1 MAYIYIGWG
10 GYFALSN
17 SFYMLVEHLKE
28 DYTLTLNKDY
38 CNHILCNSLTSLSYQ
53 ETPVRE
59 IKLIDKDSNIII
71 SNNTINY
78 QLRDYKENSIKLDSE
93 EGFNVLDK
101 WFYKW
106 TALFR
111 NIKLHTNNI
120 SVDLSGGFD
129 SRVIFMLMAESGINL
144 NDIRVNTVNDD
155 LHTHREDYEIASE
168 LAKYYNIKLNKK
180 LDDNR
185 LLYYSLED
193 VVNMAYHNMMGFN
206 KEIYFRNAKKEEK
219 VYRVGGGG
227 GEGVRSYWDYNE
239 SEFINMNINYANR
252 YPKLVQREMKSSI
265 EHIIKDSINLI
276 KEKYDI
282 TDDDSKL
289 LALAMYRE
297 IRCRSHFGKSSVGF
311 YFSNDIVINPL
322 IDPVIRSLRL
332 TDDNCSDKNL
342 LFALIYTRYC
352 PYLLSVR
359 YDGRRQIE
367 KSTIEY
373 AEKINAK
380 FKVHSEQQNLRT
392 GKFDIVTRD
401 INVTRMLDQGSD
413 NKEKTVDEINEYF
426 AEVFQSKYTKSLFT
440 MYFNEEIYGYARKY
454 ALSEKYFPLRHC
466 MAILSIAEVIRLIMN
481 SGSYTSFKN
490 SMDNAINLYE
500 KCENKENLL
509 KHEVL
514 KRYITARVDIKNTLK
529 EDNHIQFEDIDDVIS
544 MNSPK
549 WFCNNGKGY
558 VLHSQEGS
566 MDIRFKCIGDGN
578 LIIYLRAMDVR
589 DENGNRLPIFI
600 HFRSFRLNGQEM
612 LSVSKECS
620 HDKPYKFECKVKDGD
635 SMQVYI
641 EWEPSQQMYSEEK
654 EVEIKEMVVEK
665 VICDETKCEELR
677 LKIQNKE
684 KEYLQVTEQ
693 CEQLKKSISYRLGYA
708 LTNPVRV
715 IRNVIKRR

>member
-1 MAYIYIGWG
+1 MAYIYIGGG

-193 VVNMAYHNMMGFN
+193 VVNMAYHNKMGFH
-206 KEIYFRNAKKEEK
+206 KEIYFRNAKKEDK

-265 EHIIKDSINLI
+265 E
-276 KEKYDI
+276 
-282 TDDDSKL
+282 
-289 LALAMYRE
+289 YR
-297 IRCRSHFGKSSVGF
+297 
-311 YFSNDIVINPL
+311 
-322 IDPVIRSLRL
+322 
-332 TDDNCSDKNL
+332 
-342 LFALIYTRYC
+342 
-352 PYLLSVR
+352 
-359 YDGRRQIE
+359 
-367 KSTIEY
+367 
-373 AEKINAK
+373 
-380 FKVHSEQQNLRT
+380 
-392 GKFDIVTRD
+392 
-401 INVTRMLDQGSD
+401 
-413 NKEKTVDEINEYF
+413 
-426 AEVFQSKYTKSLFT
+426 
-440 MYFNEEIYGYARKY
+440 
-454 ALSEKYFPLRHC
+454 
-466 MAILSIAEVIRLIMN
+466 
-481 SGSYTSFKN
+481 
-490 SMDNAINLYE
+490 
-500 KCENKENLL
+500 
-509 KHEVL
+509 
-514 KRYITARVDIKNTLK
+514 
-529 EDNHIQFEDIDDVIS
+529 
-544 MNSPK
+544 
-549 WFCNNGKGY
+549 
-558 VLHSQEGS
+558 
-566 MDIRFKCIGDGN
+566 
-578 LIIYLRAMDVR
+578 
-589 DENGNRLPIFI
+589 
-600 HFRSFRLNGQEM
+600 
-612 LSVSKECS
+612 
-620 HDKPYKFECKVKDGD
+620 
-635 SMQVYI
+635 
-641 EWEPSQQMYSEEK
+641 
-654 EVEIKEMVVEK
+654 
-665 VICDETKCEELR
+665 
-677 LKIQNKE
+677 
-684 KEYLQVTEQ
+684 
-693 CEQLKKSISYRLGYA
+693 
-708 LTNPVRV
+708 
-715 IRNVIKRR
+715 